1 MNFNEHKP
9 IYLQISD
16 SICEKILN
24 DEYREDERIPS
35 IRELGAMLGVN
46 PNTVMRSFEHLKS
59 IDIIY
64 DKRGVGFFISP
75 NAKCAV
81 KKIYKEEF
89 MNTELPAIIKKI
101 ELLDINI
108 NDLTEKINK
117 ELEKQKNLKVNHT

>member
-24 DEYREDERIPS
+24 NEYLEDERIPS
-35 IRELGAMLGVN
+35 IRELGTMLGVN
-46 PNTVMRSFEHLKS
+46 PNTVMRSFEYLKS
-59 IDIIY
+59 IDVIY

-75 NAKCAV
+75 DARRAV
-81 KKIYKEEF
+81 KAIYKDEF

-101 ELLDINI
+101 KLLEIDI
-108 NDLTEKINK
+108 NDLSKKISRELGMK
-117 ELEKQKNLKVNHT
+117 ESL